1 MRYRMTLLTAILML
15 LCIGLVWLP
24 NARPVAL
31 AHEDHDE
38 ELARQA
44 LELGEVVPLDH
55 VIATLREA
63 VPGEVSS
70 VELEKENGTWV
81 YEFKI
86 ISPEGRMLQVRVDA
100 KTGQLIGKAK
110 E

>member
-1 MRYRMTLLTAILML
+1 MRYRTTLPTAILML
-15 LCIGLVWLP
+15 LCTGLIWLP

-38 ELARQA
+38 DQARHA

-70 VELEKENGTWV
+70 VELEKENGIWV

-86 ISPEGRMLQVRVDA
+86 ISPEGRMLHVRMDA
-100 KTGQLIGKAK
+100 KTGQLIRRAK
-110 E
+110 D

>member
-1 MRYRMTLLTAILML
+1 MRYRTTLLTAILML
-15 LCIGLVWLP
+15 LCTGLIGLP
-24 NARPVAL
+24 SACPVAL
-31 AHEDHDE
+31 AHEEHDE
-38 ELARQA
+38 EQARHA

-70 VELEKENGTWV
+70 VELEKENETWV
-81 YEFKI
+81 YEFKV
-86 ISPEGRMLQVRVDA
+86 ISPEGRMLKVRVNA
-100 KTGQLIGKAK
+100 KTGQLVGKAK